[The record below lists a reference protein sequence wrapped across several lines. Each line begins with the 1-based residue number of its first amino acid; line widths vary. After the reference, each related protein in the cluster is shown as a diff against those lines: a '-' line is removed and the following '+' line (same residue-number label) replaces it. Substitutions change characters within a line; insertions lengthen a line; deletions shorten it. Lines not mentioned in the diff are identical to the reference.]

1 MENIK
6 DLLMDC
12 CCGTTSKEC
21 TCNSDKN
28 CNKEELIKA
37 IEEHVNTSKAIRE
50 CAWGYVQTLP
60 LEGVDMDI
68 LHKFIMTSK
77 FDDFNAFIRMLPK
90 YKAVKDLQKGE
101 MFVNPDGGEKLQA
114 WSLKEHE
121 DGTCTVKALHYD
133 NELSKYLFDSDR
145 MVIIAE

>member
-1 MENIK
+1 
-6 DLLMDC
+6 MDR

-68 LHKFIMTSK
+68 LHKFIILNK
-77 FDDFNAFIRMLPK
+77 IFLIL
-90 YKAVKDLQKGE
+90 Y
-101 MFVNPDGGEKLQA
+101 
-114 WSLKEHE
+114 
-121 DGTCTVKALHYD
+121 
-133 NELSKYLFDSDR
+133 
-145 MVIIAE
+145 